1 MYEYQK
7 KSLIERYNESQR
19 IQLKYPDRIPV
30 IIERDKNSKAPPL
43 LKSKY
48 LVPKDITISQL
59 IYAIRRQ
66 IKLDPQYALYFFI
79 SDNIPPTSASIQN
92 MYNQYKETDGFLY
105 IMYTLE
111 NTFG

>member
-1 MYEYQK
+1 MYEFKK
-7 KSLIERYNESQR
+7 KSFTERYNESQR

-30 IIERDKNSKAPPL
+30 IIERDKNSNAPPL

-48 LVPKDITISQL
+48 LVPKEITISQL

-66 IKLDPQYALYFFI
+66 IKLDPQHALYFFI
-79 SDNIPPTSASIQN
+79 KDTLPCTSELIQT
-92 MYNQYKETDGFLY
+92 MYNKYKEEDGFLY

>member
-7 KSLIERYNESQR
+7 KSFSERYAESQR

-43 LKSKY
+43 VKSKY
-48 LVPKDITISQL
+48 LVPKDITIAQL

-66 IKLDPQYALYFFI
+66 IKLDAQQALYFFI
-79 SDNIPPTSASIQN
+79 KDTLPPTSELIQS
-92 MYNQYKETDGFLY
+92 MYNQYKEEDGFLY